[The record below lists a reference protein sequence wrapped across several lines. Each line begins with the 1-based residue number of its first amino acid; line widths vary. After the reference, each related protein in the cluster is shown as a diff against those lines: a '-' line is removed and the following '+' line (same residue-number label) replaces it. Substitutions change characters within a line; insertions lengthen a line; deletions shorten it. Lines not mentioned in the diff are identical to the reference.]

1 MPLPSWNR
9 ISASPWFRGVL
20 IYSAFRAVY
29 GALILLITLLLATS
43 DDAPWWT
50 SIIFL
55 LISMVV
61 SRIIFKR
68 INTWFQDRSKN
79 KGDVD

>member
-1 MPLPSWNR
+1 MPLPSWSR

-20 IYSAFRAVY
+20 IYSVFRAVY
-29 GALILLITLLLATS
+29 GALILLITLVLATS

-61 SRIIFKR
+61 SRIIFR
-68 INTWFQDRSKN
+68 RFNSWFQNRSKI

>member
-1 MPLPSWNR
+1 M
-9 ISASPWFRGVL
+9 

-50 SIIFL
+50 SIIYL

-61 SRIIFKR
+61 SRIIFKL
-68 INTWFQDRSKN
+68 INSWFQDRSKN